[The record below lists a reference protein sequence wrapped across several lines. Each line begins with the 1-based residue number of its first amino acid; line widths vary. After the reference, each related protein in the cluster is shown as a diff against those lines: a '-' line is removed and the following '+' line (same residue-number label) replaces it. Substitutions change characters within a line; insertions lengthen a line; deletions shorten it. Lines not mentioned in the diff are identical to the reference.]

1 MTRIVIFG
9 AAGRTGSIAVAE
21 ASARGHQVT
30 PLRSADAD
38 ITDPQAVA
46 RAASSHD
53 VAIAAVAPAEADP
66 RAFFRS
72 AADGLVTGLQNAGVA
87 RLVWVGIA
95 SLLPDASGVPAV
107 DTDGFPAEYRPFSLG
122 HRTALETIKAS
133 GLQWTAVSPA
143 GDFAPGTS
151 PARGYV
157 LTEVGDL
164 TTRISRADHARAL
177 VDMAE
182 LADLRGQ
189 HLGVA
194 PPSPSAKASAA
205 GTGGDR

>member
-9 AAGRTGSIAVAE
+9 AGGKTGRTAAAE
-21 ASARGHQVT
+21 ASARGHHVT

-46 RAASSHD
+46 RAVLGHD
-53 VAIAAVAPAEADP
+53 VAIAAVAPAGADP
-66 RAFFRS
+66 RAFFR
-72 AADGLVTGLQNAGVA
+72 AAAEGLVTGLQNAGVA

-95 SLLPDASGVPAV
+95 SLLPDASGVPTL
-107 DTDGFPAEYRPFSLG
+107 DTDDFPLEYRPFSLG

-151 PARGYV
+151 SADGYA
-157 LTEVGDL
+157 LTHIGDL
-164 TTRISRADHARAL
+164 TTRINRTDHARAL
-177 VDMAE
+177 VDIAE
-182 LADLRGQ
+182 RANLVGE
-189 HLGVA
+189 HLGVT
-194 PPSPSAKASAA
+194 PLSPDA
-205 GTGGDR
+205 GVSVAGRGGDR

>member
-1 MTRIVIFG
+1 MMKIVIFG
-9 AAGRTGSIAVAE
+9 AGGRTGSTAVAE
-21 ASARGHQVT
+21 ASARGHHVT

-46 RAASSHD
+46 RVALGHD
-53 VAIAAVAPAEADP
+53 VAIAAVAPAEDDP
-66 RAFFRS
+66 RAFFRA

-107 DTDGFPAEYRPFSLG
+107 DTDDFPAEYRPFSLG

-151 PARGYV
+151 PAGGYV

-164 TTRISRADHARAL
+164 TIRISRADHARAL

-182 LADLRGQ
+182 RADLRGQ

-194 PPSPSAKASAA
+194 PLSPGAKASVA
-205 GTGGDR
+205 GEGGDR